1 MPLTPMRLSA
11 LLLLTLLCLACGEQD
26 GPRPPD
32 EDVYARPGVV
42 HDERERHV
50 WQKPGVVIEVL
61 GDIEEKVIADIGAG
75 EGFFARRLAPL
86 ADRVIAIEIDQRW
99 IDYLDTVRMT
109 ELPAA
114 LQPRLEPR
122 LARPDDPMLEDR
134 EVDIVLFVNTL
145 YLIEQPEAYLHKL
158 IPALRPGG
166 RVVIVDWKKEDTAL
180 GPDPADRI
188 GLADLAAML
197 ERAGFEVVSTDNTA
211 LDYQYIM
218 VAEKK
223 DS

>member
-1 MPLTPMRLSA
+1 MRFTV
-11 LLLLTLLCLACGEQD
+11 LLLFCLLVSCRDSDA
-26 GPRPPD
+26 PVPPA
-32 EDVYARPGVV
+32 EDVYAAPGQVEE
-42 HDERERHV
+42 DRERHV

-86 ADRVIAIEIDQRW
+86 ADRVIAIEIDPRW

-109 ELPAA
+109 ELPAN

-122 LARPDDPMLEDR
+122 LALPDDPRLADG

-145 YLIEQPEAYLHKL
+145 YLIEEPQQYLRKL

-166 RVVIVDWKKEDTAL
+166 RVVIVDWKNEDTAL
-180 GPDPADRI
+180 GPDPQDRI
-188 GLADLAAML
+188 GLSELAAML
-197 ERAGFEVVSTDNTA
+197 ESAGFEIVSTDNTA

-223 DS
+223 GGQR

>member
-1 MPLTPMRLSA
+1 MRFTF
-11 LLLLTLLCLACGEQD
+11 LLLCCLLVSCQNTD
-26 GPRPPD
+26 GPAPPT
-32 EDVYARPGVV
+32 EDVYAPPGMVEA
-42 HDERERHV
+42 DRERHV

-122 LARPDDPMLEDR
+122 LALPDDPLLAEN

-145 YLIEQPEAYLHKL
+145 YLIENQEDYLRKL

-188 GLADLAAML
+188 GLSALAGIL
-197 ERAGFEVVSTDNTA
+197 ETAGFEVVSTDNTT

-223 DS
+223 

>member
-1 MPLTPMRLSA
+1 MVSCQETEGPTPP
-11 LLLLTLLCLACGEQD
+11 T
-26 GPRPPD
+26 
-32 EDVYARPGVV
+32 EDVYAAPGAGE
-42 HDERERHV
+42 DDRERHV

-86 ADRVIAIEIDQRW
+86 AVRVIAVEIDQRW

-109 ELPAA
+109 ELPAN

-122 LARPDDPMLEDR
+122 LALADDPLLADN

-145 YLIEQPEAYLHKL
+145 YLIENQEDYLRKL
-158 IPALRPGG
+158 LPALRPGG
-166 RVVIVDWKKEDTAL
+166 RVVIVDWKQQDTAL
-180 GPDPADRI
+180 GPDPSDRI
-188 GLADLAAML
+188 GLSTLAGML
-197 ERAGFEVVSTDNTA
+197 ESAGFQVISTDNTA

-223 DS
+223 